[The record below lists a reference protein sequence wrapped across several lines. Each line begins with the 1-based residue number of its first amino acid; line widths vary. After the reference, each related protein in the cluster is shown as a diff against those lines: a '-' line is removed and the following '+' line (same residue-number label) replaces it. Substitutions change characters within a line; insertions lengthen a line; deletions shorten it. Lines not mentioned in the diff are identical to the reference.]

1 MTNAKNRFF
10 YNRRNLIAFALLVLA
25 GVAFFFLRPAPPLQE
40 TDLLIP
46 IDFGK
51 APAGLTVT
59 GSPLKGIEV
68 RIRGS
73 ESDIRSLSSHKLS
86 YRVDL
91 SHADIG
97 IRTFPIDKNLITL
110 PKDIT
115 IIKIDPSSLTVRIE
129 KEITKELP
137 VIISFAGKP
146 GKGFIVTD
154 AIAKPDSIIVRGP
167 EDILSPLE
175 KVSTK
180 PIDLKGVSES
190 FKKEIAVSLPGH
202 INVIFPSGIMRA
214 EVSISQKIISR
225 QIKDIPV
232 KGKNTPYR
240 YLITPSVISIQ
251 IRGPMNTLAKVQN
264 GKEIQVY
271 VDLKGL
277 KPGVYPRRAAITLP
291 PRTTLVDAQPELF
304 TVKIEKT
311 KKAASQ

>member
-10 YNRRNLIAFALLVLA
+10 YNRRNLFVLTLLVLA
-25 GVAFFFLRPAPPLQE
+25 GMAFFFLWPAPPLQE

-46 IDFGK
+46 INFGK

-73 ESDIRSLSSHKLS
+73 ESSIRSLSSHKLS
-86 YRVDL
+86 YGVDL
-91 SHADIG
+91 SSAEIG
-97 IRTFPIDKNLITL
+97 IRTFPIDKDLITL
-110 PKDIT
+110 PKDIA
-115 IIKIDPSSLTVRIE
+115 IVKIDPSSLTVRVE

-137 VIISFAGKP
+137 VVISFADKP
-146 GKGFIVTD
+146 GKGFIVTN
-154 AIAKPDSIIVRGP
+154 AIAKPASVIARGP

-175 KVSTK
+175 RVSTK
-180 PIDLKGVSES
+180 SIDLKGVSES
-190 FKKEIAVSLPGH
+190 FKKEIALSLPEH
-202 INVIFPSGIMRA
+202 INVIFPSGILRA
-214 EVSISQKIISR
+214 EVSISQKIDSR

-240 YLITPSVISIQ
+240 YQITPSVISIE

-277 KPGVYPRRAAITLP
+277 NPGVYHRRAAMTLP
-291 PRTTLVDAQPELF
+291 PSTTLVDARPELF
-304 TVKIEKT
+304 TVRINN
-311 KKAASQ
+311 APSQ

>member
-1 MTNAKNRFF
+1 MVWHFSRK
-10 YNRRNLIAFALLVLA
+10 NLIVFALLVLS
-25 GVAFFFLRPAPPLQE
+25 GVAFVLLKPAQPLEE

-73 ESDIRSLSSHKLS
+73 AAGLQTIANHKLN
-86 YRVDL
+86 YKVDL
-91 SHADIG
+91 SRADIG
-97 IRTFPIDKNLITL
+97 IRTFPIEKNLITL
-110 PKDIT
+110 PSGIE
-115 IIKIDPSSLTVRIE
+115 IVKIEPPALTVSIE

-137 VIISFAGKP
+137 VVITFEDKP
-146 GKGFIVTD
+146 GKGFIVAE
-154 AIAKPDSIIVRGP
+154 AIAKPGTVIVRGP
-167 EDILSPLE
+167 EDILSALE

-190 FKKEIAVSLPGH
+190 FKKEIALSLPKH
-202 INVIFPSGIMRA
+202 ISVIFPSGIMRA
-214 EVSISQKIISR
+214 DVSISQKIAKR
-225 QIKDIPV
+225 QIKNIPV

-240 YLITPSVISIQ
+240 YLITPSDISIEVS
-251 IRGPMNTLAKVQN
+251 GPMNTLAKIEN
-264 GKEIQVY
+264 GKKIQVY

-291 PRTTLVDAQPELF
+291 PSTTLIDVHPELF
-304 TVKIEKT
+304 TVKIEKN
-311 KKAASQ
+311 K

>member
-10 YNRRNLIAFALLVLA
+10 YNRRNLIVFVLLVLA

-137 VIISFAGKP
+137 VIISFADKP
-146 GKGFIVTD
+146 GKGFIVMD
-154 AIAKPDSIIVRGP
+154 AIAKPDSVIVRGP

-190 FKKEIAVSLPGH
+190 FKKR
-202 INVIFPSGIMRA
+202 NRC
-214 EVSISQKIISR
+214 
-225 QIKDIPV
+225 
-232 KGKNTPYR
+232 
-240 YLITPSVISIQ
+240 
-251 IRGPMNTLAKVQN
+251 
-264 GKEIQVY
+264 
-271 VDLKGL
+271 
-277 KPGVYPRRAAITLP
+277 
-291 PRTTLVDAQPELF
+291 
-304 TVKIEKT
+304 
-311 KKAASQ
+311 